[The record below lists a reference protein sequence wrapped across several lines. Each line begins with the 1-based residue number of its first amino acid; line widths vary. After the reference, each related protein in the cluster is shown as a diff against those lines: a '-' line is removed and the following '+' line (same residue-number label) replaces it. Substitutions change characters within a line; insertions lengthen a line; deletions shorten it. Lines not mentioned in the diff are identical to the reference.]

1 MAICHGTKLQNMK
14 NLFSPLKLSNLE
26 IKNRIVVSPMQQF
39 SAEDGF
45 SNDWHLV
52 HYGSRAVGGAGM
64 IITESVI
71 VEPKG
76 RSTKNDLGIWKEEHI
91 EGLKK
96 ITSFIHQNNAKAAI
110 QLAHFGSK
118 GSKSHPNEGFL
129 PLSIENGGWQTVS
142 SSAVTPFP
150 GMSIPKELTLEEI
163 EIIQNK
169 FVDASIRAINA
180 GFDAIEIHAA
190 HGYLFHQFYSQLIND
205 RTDYYGGSFENRI
218 RFLVE
223 TVQKIRNVIPEQM
236 PLLVRISA
244 VDYVDEDKAWKIED
258 SVKLTS
264 ILKENGVDMITAS
277 GGGFVWVDKSMV
289 MEGYQVPFAE
299 QIKNATGIVTGSVG
313 GIVSAPFA
321 NDLIVNDKTDL
332 VVIAREFLRNPY
344 FAINAAK
351 ELKQEIEIPWQ
362 YKRAF

>member
-1 MAICHGTKLQNMK
+1 MK
-14 NLFSPLKLSNLE
+14 NLFSPLKLRNLE
-26 IKNRIVVSPMQQF
+26 LKNRIVVSPMQQF

-45 SNDWHLV
+45 ANDWHFV
-52 HYGSRAVGGAGM
+52 HYGSRAVGGAGL

-71 VEPKG
+71 VEPNG
-76 RSTKNDLGIWKEEHI
+76 RSTKNDLGIWKDEQI
-91 EGLKK
+91 ENLNK

-129 PLSIENGGWQTVS
+129 PLTIDNGGWQTVS

-163 EIIQNK
+163 EDIQNK
-169 FVDASIRAINA
+169 FVDAAIRAIKA

-190 HGYLFHQFYSQLIND
+190 HGYLFHQFYSELINN
-205 RTDYYGGSFENRI
+205 RTDNYGGSFENRI
-218 RFLVE
+218 RFLTE
-223 TVQKIRNVIPEQM
+223 TVQKIRNAIPEQM

-244 VDYVDEDKAWKIED
+244 VDYVENDSAWKIED
-258 SVKLTS
+258 SVKLVS
-264 ILKENGVDMITAS
+264 ILKEIGVDMVTAS

-299 QIKNATGIVTGSVG
+299 QIKNETQIVTGSVG
-313 GIVSAPFA
+313 GIVTAAFA
-321 NDLIVNDKTDL
+321 NDLITNNKTDL
-332 VVIAREFLRNPY
+332 VVIAREFLRDPY
-344 FAINAAK
+344 FAIHAAK
-351 ELKQEIEIPWQ
+351 ELNQEIEIPWQ

>member
-1 MAICHGTKLQNMK
+1 MK
-14 NLFSPLKLSNLE
+14 NLFSPLKLRNLE
-26 IKNRIVVSPMQQF
+26 LKNRIVVSPMQQF

-45 SNDWHLV
+45 ANEWHLV
-52 HYGSRAVGGAGM
+52 HYGSRAVGGAGL

-71 VEPKG
+71 VEPNG
-76 RSTKNDLGIWKEEHI
+76 RSTKNDLGLWKDEQVEN
-91 EGLKK
+91 LKN
-96 ITSFIHQNNAKAAI
+96 ITSFIHKNGAKAAI

-118 GSKSHPNEGFL
+118 GSKSHPNEGFS
-129 PLSIENGGWQTVS
+129 PLTIENGGWQTVS
-142 SSAVTPFP
+142 SSTITPFS
-150 GMSIPKELTLEEI
+150 GMSIPKELTLDEI

-169 FVDASIRAINA
+169 FVDASIRALKA

-190 HGYLFHQFYSQLIND
+190 HGYLFHQFYSELINQ
-205 RTDYYGGSFENRI
+205 RTDNYGGSFENRI

-223 TVQKIRNVIPEQM
+223 TAQKIRNVIPEQM

-244 VDYVDEDKAWKIED
+244 VDYVEEDKAWKIED

-264 ILKENGVDMITAS
+264 ILKEIGVDMITAS

-299 QIKNATGIVTGSVG
+299 QIKNETGIVTGSVG
-313 GIVSAPFA
+313 GIVSASFA
-321 NDLIVNDKTDL
+321 NDLIVNNKTDL
-332 VVIAREFLRNPY
+332 VVIAREFLRDPY
-344 FAINAAK
+344 FAINAAR

>member
-1 MAICHGTKLQNMK
+1 MK
-14 NLFSPLKLSNLE
+14 NLFSPIKLRNLE

-39 SAEDGF
+39 SSEDGF
-45 SNDWHLV
+45 ANDWHLV
-52 HYGSRAVGGAGM
+52 HYGSRAVGGAGL

-71 VEPKG
+71 VEPNG
-76 RSTKNDLGIWKEEHI
+76 RSTKNDMGVWKDEHI
-91 EGLKK
+91 DGLKK
-96 ITSFIHQNNAKAAI
+96 ITSFIHQNNTKVGI

-118 GSKSHPNEGFL
+118 GSKSHPNEGFS
-129 PLSIENGGWQTVS
+129 PLTIENGGWQTVS

-150 GMSIPKELTLEEI
+150 GMSVPKKLTLEEI
-163 EIIQNK
+163 EVIQNK
-169 FVDASIRAINA
+169 FVDASIRAIKA

-190 HGYLFHQFYSQLIND
+190 HGYLFHQFYSELINN
-205 RTDYYGGSFENRI
+205 RTDNYGGSFENRI
-218 RFLVE
+218 RFLTE
-223 TVQKIRNVIPEQM
+223 TVQKIRNVIPEKM

-299 QIKNATGIVTGSVG
+299 QIKNETQIVIGSVG
-313 GIVSAPFA
+313 GIVTAAFA
-321 NDLIVNDKTDL
+321 NELITNNKTDL
-332 VVIAREFLRNPY
+332 VVIAREFLRDPY

-351 ELKQEIEIPWQ
+351 ELNQEIEIPWQ

>member
-1 MAICHGTKLQNMK
+1 MK
-14 NLFSPLKLSNLE
+14 NLFSPLKVRSLE

-39 SAEDGF
+39 SSEDGF
-45 SNDWHLV
+45 ANDWHLV
-52 HYGSRAVGGAGM
+52 HYGSRAVGGAGL

-71 VEPKG
+71 VEPNG
-76 RSTKNDLGIWKEEHI
+76 RSTKNDLGIWKDKHI
-91 EGLKK
+91 DGLKK
-96 ITSFIHQNNAKAAI
+96 ITSFIHQNNAKSAI

-118 GSKSHPNEGFL
+118 GSKSHPNDGFL
-129 PLSIENGGWQTVS
+129 PLTIQNGGWQTVS
-142 SSAVTPFP
+142 STAVTPFP
-150 GMSIPKELTLEEI
+150 GMSIPKELSIEEI

-169 FVDASIRAINA
+169 FVDASIRALEA

-190 HGYLFHQFYSQLIND
+190 HGYLFHQFYSKLINN
-205 RTDYYGGSFENRI
+205 RTDNYGGSFENRI
-218 RFLVE
+218 RFLTE
-223 TVQKIRNVIPEQM
+223 TIQKIRKVIPEQI

-244 VDYVDEDKAWKIED
+244 VDYLDEDKAWKIED

-264 ILKENGVDMITAS
+264 ILKEIGVDMITAS

-299 QIKNATGIVTGSVG
+299 QIKKETGIITGSVG
-313 GIVSAPFA
+313 GIVSAAFA

-332 VVIAREFLRNPY
+332 VVIAREFLRDPY
-344 FAINAAK
+344 FPIHAAK
-351 ELKQEIEIPWQ
+351 ELKQDIEIPWQ

>member
-1 MAICHGTKLQNMK
+1 MK
-14 NLFSPLKLSNLE
+14 NLFSPIKLRNLE

-39 SAEDGF
+39 SSEDGF
-45 SNDWHLV
+45 ANDWHLV
-52 HYGSRAVGGAGM
+52 HYGSRAVGGAGL
-64 IITESVI
+64 IITESAI
-71 VEPKG
+71 VDPNG
-76 RSTKNDLGIWKEEHI
+76 RSTKNDLGVWKDEHI
-91 EGLKK
+91 DGLKK
-96 ITSFIHQNNAKAAI
+96 ITSFMHQNNAKVGI

-118 GSKSHPNEGFL
+118 GSKSHPNEGFS
-129 PLSIENGGWQTVS
+129 PLTIENGGWQTVS

-150 GMSIPKELTLEEI
+150 GMSIPKELTLDEI
-163 EIIQNK
+163 EVIQNK
-169 FVDASIRAINA
+169 FVDASIRAVKA

-190 HGYLFHQFYSQLIND
+190 HGYLFHQFYSELINN
-205 RTDYYGGSFENRI
+205 RTDNYGGSFDNRI

-258 SVKLTS
+258 SVKLVS
-264 ILKENGVDMITAS
+264 ILKEFGVDMVTAS

-299 QIKNATGIVTGSVG
+299 QIKNETGIITGSVG
-313 GIVSAPFA
+313 GIISAPFA

-332 VVIAREFLRNPY
+332 VVIAREFLRDPY

>member
-1 MAICHGTKLQNMK
+1 MK
-14 NLFSPLKLSNLE
+14 NLFSPIKLRNLE

-39 SAEDGF
+39 SSEDGF
-45 SNDWHLV
+45 ANDWHLV
-52 HYGSRAVGGAGM
+52 HYGSRAVGGAGL
-64 IITESVI
+64 IITESAI
-71 VEPKG
+71 VEPNG

-91 EGLKK
+91 KGLKK

-118 GSKSHPNEGFL
+118 GSKTHPNEGFL
-129 PLSIENGGWQTVS
+129 PLTIENGGWQTVS
-142 SSAVTPFP
+142 SSAVTPFL
-150 GMSIPKELTLEEI
+150 GMSVPIELSI
-163 EIIQNK
+163 EDIKIVQNK
-169 FVDASIRAINA
+169 FVDASIRAIKA

-190 HGYLFHQFYSQLIND
+190 HGYLFHQFYSELINN
-205 RTDYYGGSFENRI
+205 RTDNFGGSFENRI

-223 TVQKIRNVIPEQM
+223 TVKKIRNVIPEQM

-258 SVKLTS
+258 SIKLTS
-264 ILKENGVDMITAS
+264 ILKEIGVDMITAS

-299 QIKNATGIVTGSVG
+299 QIKNETGIVAGSVG
-313 GIVSAPFA
+313 GIISAPFA

-332 VVIAREFLRNPY
+332 VVIAREFLRDPY

-351 ELKQEIEIPWQ
+351 ELNQEIEIPWQ
-362 YKRAF
+362 YNRAF

>member
-1 MAICHGTKLQNMK
+1 MK
-14 NLFSPLKLSNLE
+14 NLFSPIKLRNLE

-39 SAEDGF
+39 SSEDGF
-45 SNDWHLV
+45 ANDWHLV
-52 HYGSRAVGGAGM
+52 HYGSRAVGGAGL

-71 VEPKG
+71 VEPNG
-76 RSTKNDLGIWKEEHI
+76 RSTKNDLGIWKDEHI
-91 EGLKK
+91 DGLGK
-96 ITSFIHQNNAKAAI
+96 ITSFIHQNNAKLGI

-118 GSKSHPNEGFL
+118 GSKSHPNEGFS
-129 PLSIENGGWQTVS
+129 PLTIENGGWQTVS

-150 GMSIPKELTLEEI
+150 GMSVPKELSVEEI
-163 EIIQNK
+163 ENIQNN
-169 FVDASIRAINA
+169 FVDASIRAIKA

-190 HGYLFHQFYSQLIND
+190 HGYLFHQFYSELINN
-205 RTDYYGGSFENRI
+205 RTDNYGGSFENRI

-223 TVQKIRNVIPEQM
+223 TIQKIRNVIPEQM

-264 ILKENGVDMITAS
+264 ILKEIGVDMVTAS
-277 GGGFVWVDKSMV
+277 GGGFVWVDKSMF
-289 MEGYQVPFAE
+289 MEGYQVPFAK
-299 QIKNATGIVTGSVG
+299 QIKNETGIVTGSVG
-313 GIVSAPFA
+313 GIISAPFA

-332 VVIAREFLRNPY
+332 VVIAREFLRDPY